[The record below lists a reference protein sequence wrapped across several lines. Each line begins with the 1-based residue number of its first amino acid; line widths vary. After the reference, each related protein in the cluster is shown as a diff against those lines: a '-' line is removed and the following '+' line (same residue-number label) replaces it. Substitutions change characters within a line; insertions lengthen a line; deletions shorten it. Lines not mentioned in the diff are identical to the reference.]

1 MISRG
6 KDFLSLILSPD
17 EAYDEGL
24 RFFEGG
30 GMVNDAVK
38 KIAHDLETRGIDY
51 ALIGAGALNRHGYQ
65 RFTSDIDVV
74 MSVEGLERFQTELI
88 GRGYRP
94 AFPGARKAFRWTEG
108 NVPIEVIT
116 TDEYPGDGLPKAVR
130 FPDPATEYV
139 VIDGVRTVALP
150 RLVELK
156 LASGM
161 TGRGRL
167 KDLADVQELIRI
179 LELPADFAEQLDPS
193 VRAKFA
199 ELYDDLHGA

>member
-1 MISRG
+1 MN
-6 KDFLSLILSPD
+6 
-17 EAYDEGL
+17 EALLQLAG
-24 RFFEGG
+24 
-30 GMVNDAVK
+30 
-38 KIAHDLETRGIDY
+38 DLDRLGIPY
-51 ALIGAGALNRHGYQ
+51 SIIGATALSQHGF
-65 RFTSDIDVV
+65 RRNTEDIDVLL
-74 MSVEGLERFQTELI
+74 SSEGLERFHAELI

-94 AFPGARKAFRWTEG
+94 AFNGAKKKFRATDG
-108 NVPIEVIT
+108 NVPIEIIT

-139 VIDGVRTVALP
+139 VIDGIRTMPLP

-179 LELPADFAEQLDPS
+179 LKLAADFAEQLDPS
-193 VRAKFA
+193 VRGKFV
-199 ELYDDLHGA
+199 ELYADLHGS